1 LTAIKER
8 IRRCWSGEVRWDC
21 PLANYSTL
29 KVGGP
34 ADAIILPQS
43 KEDLVRLVGRLS
55 AEQLPWRVIG
65 RGSNI
70 LVADQGVEGVVIILG
85 RDFGAI
91 RPLPDV
97 ASPLILVEAGCSLT
111 RLSNWCS
118 ERALSGLEFV
128 TGIPGSVGG
137 AIMMNAG
144 AWGSEIGQVV
154 RRVELLDDAGVLA
167 SRPLPPDDFC
177 YRGWRQP
184 HGKVVVA
191 ALFAVNGDDQAAINE
206 RCQLYAKQRA
216 AKQPKGVA
224 SAGSF
229 FKNPPGEAAGR
240 LIEQAGLKGLRVGGA
255 EVSSVHANFLVNLG
269 SATANDLRRLMRLV
283 QKKVHE
289 QFAVRLLPEVE
300 FIGRWEQTDE
310 EPLDENKE

>member
-8 IRRCWSGEVRWDC
+8 IRRCWSGEVLWEC

-29 KVGGP
+29 KVGGS
-34 ADAIILPQS
+34 ADAVILPKS
-43 KEDLVRLVGRLS
+43 KDELVQLVGRLT

-70 LVADQGVEGVVIILG
+70 LVADQGVDGVVIILG
-85 RDFGAI
+85 RDFGTI
-91 RPLPDV
+91 RQLSEATGPQL
-97 ASPLILVEAGCSLT
+97 LVEAGCSLT

-118 ERALSGLEFV
+118 KRGLSGLEFV
-128 TGIPGSVGG
+128 IGIPGSVGG
-137 AIMMNAG
+137 AIIMNAG

-154 RRVELLDDAGVLA
+154 RAVELLDPTGQLECWQLT
-167 SRPLPPDDFC
+167 PEDFC

-191 ALFAVNGDDQAAINE
+191 GVFAVSPDDTSAINE
-206 RCQLYAKQRA
+206 RCQRYAKQRA

-255 EVSSVHANFLVNLG
+255 QVSSVHANFLINLG
-269 SATANDLRRLMRLV
+269 TATADDFQQLMMLV

-289 QFAVRLLPEVE
+289 QFAVHLHPEVE
-300 FIGRWEQTDE
+300 FLGRWDKSDE
-310 EPLDENKE
+310 EPLNE